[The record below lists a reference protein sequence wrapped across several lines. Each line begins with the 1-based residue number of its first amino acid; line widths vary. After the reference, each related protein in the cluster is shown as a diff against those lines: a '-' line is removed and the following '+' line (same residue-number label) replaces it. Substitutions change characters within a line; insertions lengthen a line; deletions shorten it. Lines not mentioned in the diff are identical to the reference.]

1 MNHELLGLIRSTGYL
16 SDADHLTDQQRYDL
30 LTRSFWRRAAALGYN
45 IPLLKRKLW
54 KAAGRPEEALIGMLP
69 EARIQKAV
77 QAASKEKDPR
87 KRIKETAASIALLY
101 QRGQRDIQSSISR
114 NLENPDRMRA
124 ETQSTRRILLAN
136 AASWLGVAVPGL
148 YLAGSRVG
156 TLTGLHAE
164 AARAMAVQELNR
176 FKEIDAAIGRHVEE
190 VIGEAEKRRTK
201 AQLTQTRPNYT
212 GLRGSIVAHK
222 TVDGK
227 ELSLGDYIQML
238 AITTARN
245 IYNEAVE
252 NSILGGGK
260 DLAMI
265 SREVRANSC
274 QPCREWAGRTISI
287 SGRSRAYP
295 SYQDAKDA
303 KIFHPHCIHFL
314 IPVDYEGST

>member
-77 QAASKEKDPR
+77 RATSKEKDPK
-87 KRIKETAASIALLY
+87 KRIKETAAVIALLY

-148 YLAGSRVG
+148 YLAGSQMSSLQG
-156 TLTGLHAE
+156 PHA
-164 AARAMAVQELNR
+164 AAAKALAMQELNR
-176 FKEIDAAIGRHVEE
+176 FKEVDATIGRHVEE
-190 VIGEAEKRRTK
+190 VIGEAEKRRAK
-201 AQLTQTRPNYT
+201 AQLSHAVVDYT
-212 GLRGSIVAHK
+212 GLRGRVIGHK
-222 TVDGK
+222 TID
-227 ELSLGDYIQML
+227 
-238 AITTARN
+238 
-245 IYNEAVE
+245 
-252 NSILGGGK
+252 GK
-260 DLAMI
+260 DLSLADYVRMVAVTAARNFWNQGTENGIMGRGNDLALI

-274 QPCREWAGRTISI
+274 QACRRWAGKIVSVRGKTP
-287 SGRSRAYP
+287 GYP
-295 SYQDAKDA
+295 LWEDAIA
-303 KIFHPHCIHFL
+303 QGVTHPHCIHYL
-314 IPVDYEGST
+314 VPVEYEGST